1 MSACLRPA
9 APAASRPIASRTVA
23 AWLLAAGAI
32 AAQAGPHF
40 TPAEAGSAVNKTVS
54 FSQYQGKV
62 AVRPDGQRIVYA
74 WSSNVPYHDIIAR
87 LFDGQG
93 HPLTGEFQ
101 VNSPVP
107 NKNQDEPTVAMDEH
121 GHFLIAW
128 SDRDGLDGSGMGV
141 FGRAY
146 DENAVPYGPDAVL
159 SQTTLQSQWEP
170 FACARPGGG
179 FVVGWSGNDD
189 GKCFLRLF
197 DDHGVPQGNEVQANA
212 LDGNAQTDPVPSVAR
227 DGTVFVSWIDFG
239 GYGGAGTGT
248 NIFARLF
255 SPTLQP
261 KEPQEFP
268 VNTNTLAGEQREP
281 KSAGDGLGRFVVTWE
296 DRQTDAN
303 GIDIYARRYDE
314 SGAPLGP
321 EWQVNTTSIGDQVFP
336 AVSCDWVG
344 NFVICWED
352 RSTASS
358 VVKAQRY
365 DAHGAPLG
373 GEFAVHQPV
382 GGSEGY
388 PDVEQDWAGQ
398 TVAFVYDTPDAT
410 GKTDV
415 GERRWTFAPVTQLG
429 TASPGGSFGLQL
441 DLPGGAGFYRLVLLA
456 LGTQPGLPLPDGRT
470 LELSYDPLLS
480 FVLSAPDGGGAFSG
494 FTGPLDASATA
505 TANISLPANGALS
518 GLVLQA
524 SVMTLDLSATGL
536 AQQLRHVAHPLA
548 ITVE

>member
-1 MSACLRPA
+1 MPALAGHLRFA
-9 APAASRPIASRTVA
+9 ARFPFRAPLAAL
-23 AWLLAAGAI
+23 LLAATA
-32 AAQAGPHF
+32 AAQAGSHF
-40 TPAEAGSAVNKTVS
+40 APLDAGGPVNVTTS
-54 FSQYQGKV
+54 FHQDQGRV
-62 AVRPDGQRIVYA
+62 AVRPDGQRIVYV
-74 WSSNVPYHDIIAR
+74 WSSDVPYHDIFAR

-107 NKNQDEPTVAMDEH
+107 NKSQDEPTVAMDEH
-121 GHFLIAW
+121 GHFFIAW
-128 SDRDGLDGSGMGV
+128 SDRDGLDGSGMGI
-141 FGRAY
+141 FGRCY
-146 DENAVPYGPDAVL
+146 DSNAVPYGPDAVL
-159 SQTTLQSQWEP
+159 TQTTLQSQWEP

-197 DDHGVPQGNEVQANA
+197 DDHGAPASDEVRANA

-227 DGTVFVSWIDFG
+227 DGTIFCSWIDFG

-255 SPTLQP
+255 SPTLVP
-261 KEPQEFP
+261 LEPQEFP

-314 SGAPLGP
+314 TGAPLGP
-321 EWQVNTTSIGDQVFP
+321 EWQVNTTQLGDQVFP
-336 AVSCDWVG
+336 AVACDWVG

-352 RSTASS
+352 RSTPNS
-358 VVKAQRY
+358 VVRAQRY
-365 DAHGAPLG
+365 DAQGAPLG
-373 GEFAVHQPV
+373 GEFAVHTPV

-388 PDVEQDWAGQ
+388 PDVELDWAGE
-398 TVAFVYDTPDAT
+398 TYAFVYDTPDAS
-410 GKTDV
+410 GKTDA
-415 GERRWTFAPVTQLG
+415 GARRWRFSPLTQLG
-429 TASPGGSFGLQL
+429 AATPGGSFALQL
-441 DLPGGAGFYRLVLLA
+441 DLPGGAGLYRMVLLA

-470 LELSYDPLLS
+470 LELSFDPLFS
-480 FVLSAPDGGGAFSG
+480 FVLSAPGGGGAFTG
-494 FTGPLDASATA
+494 FTGALDATA
-505 TANISLPANGALS
+505 TATATVALPGNGNLV

-524 SVMTLDLSATGL
+524 SVVTLDLAQTGL
-536 AQQLRHVAHPLA
+536 AQELRHVAHPLA
-548 ITVE
+548 ITIQ